1 MTAVGVDGVNRIE
14 TQSKSSF
21 ETEAEERMWPCG
33 SRATLH

>member
-1 MTAVGVDGVNRIE
+1 MSAVAVGGVNQIE
-14 TQSKSSF
+14 TRSKSSF

>member
-1 MTAVGVDGVNRIE
+1 MSAVAVGGVNQIE
-14 TQSKSSF
+14 TPSKSSF